1 MKRLLCRTGVVLVLM
16 PVLGCGGAKVLR
28 EPVPLADTQSLAA
41 ASDDALSATLDW
53 VIFRDGPGTWA
64 KNADWDEYMV
74 SARNIGGDP
83 VQITSVNLVDAL
95 GIRIEPRQ
103 DRKALVKGTKETKRR
118 YKDEGLQVKAGVSG
132 KVLVGAGVAAAAGTS
147 GLGAAAMAGGGAA
160 AGAAAVVVLV
170 PALTVGGVV
179 RGVNNSKV
187 NQEIESR
194 HTPLP
199 VLLEEDENT
208 NLVLFFPLSPSPQRI
223 EIGYVSRAREHL
235 LLVDTATALEGLHLG
250 QSEP

>member
-1 MKRLLCRTGVVLVLM
+1 M
-16 PVLGCGGAKVLR
+16 
-28 EPVPLADTQSLAA
+28 
-41 ASDDALSATLDW
+41 
-53 VIFRDGPGTWA
+53 
-64 KNADWDEYMV
+64 
-74 SARNIGGDP
+74 
-83 VQITSVNLVDAL
+83 
-95 GIRIEPRQ
+95 
-103 DRKALVKGTKETKRR
+103 
-118 YKDEGLQVKAGVSG
+118 
-132 KVLVGAGVAAAAGTS
+132 
-147 GLGAAAMAGGGAA
+147 
-160 AGAAAVVVLV
+160 VVLV